1 MPRKN
6 SGMWYE
12 VHPTPVKDAGGKNLV
27 YVRPMSG
34 MKISMKQLEEYCE
47 RCNSLRY
54 GELSRA
60 FDAFVRAAG
69 RFLAEGYRIDT
80 PIGSFAPKLSLARQ
94 ISDPDEVKDRDVR
107 LEGVEYNPGKLW
119 DKEMKKWL
127 DGFRRHQNPDTQE
140 ILADKEKLEQE
151 MRDCI
156 RKHNG
161 YITAGMFAR
170 YTGLT
175 LYSARKQL
183 NEWTKGENPKLLM
196 TQQGKE
202 HIYTEI

>member
-6 SGMWYE
+6 NGMWYE
-12 VHPTPVKDAGGKNLV
+12 VHPTPVKGGDGKNLV
-27 YVRPMSG
+27 YVRPKSG
-34 MKISMKQLEEYCE
+34 MKLSMKQLEDYCE
-47 RCNSLRY
+47 RSYSLRY

-60 FDAFVRAAG
+60 FDVFVRVAG

-80 PIGSFAPKLSLARQ
+80 PIGSFAPKLSIAKQ
-94 ISDPDEVKDRDVR
+94 ITDADEVKDRDVR
-107 LEGVEYNPGKLW
+107 LDGVEYNPGKLW
-119 DKEMKKWL
+119 DKEIKKWL
-127 DGFRRHQNPDTQE
+127 DGFRRYHNPDTNE
-140 ILADKEKLEQE
+140 ILADKKKLEQL

-156 RKHNG
+156 QKHNG

-170 YTGLT
+170 YSGLT

-183 NEWTKGENPKLLM
+183 NEWTKGNNPKLLK
-196 TQQGKE
+196 TAHGKE

>member
-6 SGMWYE
+6 NGMWYE
-12 VHPTPVKDAGGKNLV
+12 VHPTPVKGGDGKNLV
-27 YVRPMSG
+27 YVRPKSG
-34 MKISMKQLEEYCE
+34 MKLSMKQLEDYCE
-47 RCNSLRY
+47 SNHSLRY

-60 FDAFVRAAG
+60 FDVFVRVAG

-80 PIGSFAPKLSLARQ
+80 PIGSFAPKLSLAKQ
-94 ISDPDEVKDRDVR
+94 ITDADEVKDRDVR
-107 LEGVEYNPGKLW
+107 LDGVEYNPGKLW
-119 DKEMKKWL
+119 DKEIKKWL
-127 DGFRRHQNPDTQE
+127 DGFRRYHNPDTNE
-140 ILADKEKLEQE
+140 ILADKKKLEQL

-156 RKHNG
+156 QKYNG

-170 YTGLT
+170 YSGLT

-183 NEWTKGENPKLLM
+183 NEWTKGNNPKLLK
-196 TQQGKE
+196 TAHGKE

>member
-1 MPRKN
+1 
-6 SGMWYE
+6 MWYE

-47 RCNSLRY
+47 RCNTLRY